1 MSANVLVTLPADL
14 FSAFPATSSFWTGIS
29 SMFPKP
35 RRKKLP
41 QKKWITSNRIYNAVV
56 ISSCSHEYY
65 SFGRHFLQ
73 WKNFRG
79 GEKIRHLLLA
89 THLEWEHCLE
99 PIAKPRPPFPLRA
112 SKYDEAMTIDWWWI
126 WIYFNLFSFWDW
138 FLSGLFL
145 IFPGDT
151 LN

>member
-1 MSANVLVTLPADL
+1 M
-14 FSAFPATSSFWTGIS
+14 
-29 SMFPKP
+29 
-35 RRKKLP
+35 
-41 QKKWITSNRIYNAVV
+41 
-56 ISSCSHEYY
+56 SSCSHEYY

-112 SKYDEAMTIDWWWI
+112 SKYDDDD
-126 WIYFNLFSFWDW
+126 Y
-138 FLSGLFL
+138 
-145 IFPGDT
+145 
-151 LN
+151 